1 MTNHCIKCMKCCE
14 QVMQSK
20 NSECPLDVAI
30 GRLLVT
36 LTDSLTQR
44 MTQKM
49 HEEEATTE
57 EA

>member
-1 MTNHCIKCMKCCE
+1 MTNHCIKCVKCE

-30 GRLLVT
+30 GRLPIT
-36 LTDSLTQR
+36 LTDSLTQQ

-49 HEEEATTE
+49 HEEEAATE
-57 EA
+57 EG